1 MKKIILVILVL
12 LFSVN
17 CYAVTKEAA
26 DDINPVQSPRLKGQ
40 GLNGVKAYLFIQGK
54 TTEKMNKLFED
65 LGEESVSAN
74 FALDKVINWKIRY
87 EGETEPPPGE
97 AEELDR
103 LMNDYFS
110 LMKKYVSACKA
121 EDERAKVPLKR
132 KIRELYMEITRE
144 EGQLKIEIGA
154 GTGE

>member
-1 MKKIILVILVL
+1 MKKIIFVILIL

-26 DDINPVQSPRLKGQ
+26 DDI
-40 GLNGVKAYLFIQGK
+40 KAYLFIQGK
-54 TTEKMNKLFED
+54 TAEKMNKLFED

-97 AEELDR
+97 VKELDR

-110 LMKKYVSACKA
+110 LMQEYVSACKA
-121 EDERAKVPLKR
+121 EDERAKMPLKR
-132 KIRELYMEITRE
+132 KIRELYLEITRE
-144 EGQLKIEIGA
+144 ERQLKIKIGG
-154 GTGE
+154 GTGG

>member
-26 DDINPVQSPRLKGQ
+26 DDI
-40 GLNGVKAYLFIQGK
+40 KAYLFIQGE
-54 TTEKMNKLFED
+54 TAEKMNKLFED

-87 EGETEPPPGE
+87 VGETKPPPGE

-110 LMKKYVSACKA
+110 LMKEYVSACKA

-144 EGQLKIEIGA
+144 EGQLKLEIGQR
-154 GTGE
+154 